1 MKTNKNN
8 SRQLSTP
15 LFPKSISWLLPLFFA
30 GILWYNHSHRKAS
43 QTATP
48 MEVIMKVR
56 QAAML
61 LSQQGKEAL
70 TILRDSNSAF
80 TWKDSYVFVVNCGAD
95 LVMANPAFP
104 EREGSEILQHTDYQ
118 GKSYGLELCDAAS
131 HKGTWIQY
139 SWPKAGETTPLQKVG
154 YLISVPGQPYQVGAG
169 IYDSTYTLQE
179 LNEMIL
185 SSP

>member
-1 MKTNKNN
+1 
-8 SRQLSTP
+8 
-15 LFPKSISWLLPLFFA
+15 
-30 GILWYNHSHRKAS
+30 
-43 QTATP
+43 
-48 MEVIMKVR
+48 MKVR

-70 TILRDSNSAF
+70 TTLRDSNSSF
-80 TWKDSYVFVVNCGAD
+80 TWKDSYVFVVNCSAD
-95 LVMANPAFP
+95 LVLANPAFP
-104 EREGSEILQHTDYQ
+104 EREGGDILQHLDYQ
-118 GKSYGLELCDAAS
+118 GKQYGVELCEAANP
-131 HKGTWIQY
+131 KGAWIQY
-139 SWPKAGETTPLQKVG
+139 SWPKPGDQKPQRKIS